1 MGEPRRRGER
11 CENGHQFCHCLLAV
25 VCSCLSSSF
34 QFCHRP
40 ILVCCNHP
48 SQRCAVLPTG
58 IVGAMVIMLIEWP
71 IFLALAL
78 YLDQVRQQHIKQR
91 QAFLL

>member
-1 MGEPRRRGER
+1 
-11 CENGHQFCHCLLAV
+11 
-25 VCSCLSSSF
+25 
-34 QFCHRP
+34 
-40 ILVCCNHP
+40 
-48 SQRCAVLPTG
+48 
-58 IVGAMVIMLIEWP
+58 MVIMLIEWP